1 MASGTI
7 TNNDE
12 GNRMLLGN
20 SIPNLMS
27 YTSSTNYFTA
37 PKDGYI
43 VLSSWG
49 SNSITAR
56 ILNTSGNSITATC
69 PAGTTMTPIFCCKG
83 SRIFVEYTSATSLS
97 ANYHQYAKY

>member
-12 GNRMLLGN
+12 GNRMLAGN
-20 SIPNLMS
+20 YVPNIMS
-27 YTSSTNYFTA
+27 YTSSSNYFTA
-37 PKDGYI
+37 QSDGYI

-56 ILNTSGNSITATC
+56 ILSTSGNSITATC
-69 PAGTTMTPIFCCKG
+69 SAGTTLPPIFCCKG

-97 ANYHQYAKY
+97 ANYHQYVKY